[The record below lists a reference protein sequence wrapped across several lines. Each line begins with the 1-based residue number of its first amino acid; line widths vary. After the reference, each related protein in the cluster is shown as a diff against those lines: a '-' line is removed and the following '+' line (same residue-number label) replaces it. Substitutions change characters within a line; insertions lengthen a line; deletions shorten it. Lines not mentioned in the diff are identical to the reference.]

1 MKYSKEGLMIM
12 KSQESFNFKP
22 VLTGLLIYVFK
33 SLKKNTEK

>member
-1 MKYSKEGLMIM
+1 MIM

-33 SLKKNTEK
+33 SLKKKY